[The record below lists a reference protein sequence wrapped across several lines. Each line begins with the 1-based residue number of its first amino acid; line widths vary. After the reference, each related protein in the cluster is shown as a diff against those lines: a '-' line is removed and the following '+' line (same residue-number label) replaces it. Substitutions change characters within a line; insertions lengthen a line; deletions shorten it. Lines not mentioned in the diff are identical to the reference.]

1 MMTEGSIE
9 SIEKSVLSSET
20 SLERYDTSNAPYG
33 DYSNTQGYNDILT
46 PKFEQYATQKPDP
59 QPRAK
64 VYGLPVYNEQGFEL
78 AYRNEGFKDNSVFG
92 TRNNSV
98 GTQLNDDSTPIMHQ
112 TDDSG
117 SDYYGNSSTLP
128 LRNGGESLSFLSE
141 LKNRLPEYESLPR
154 PTNSGH
160 SSFLPPP
167 PDPPTPLSDI
177 SFHTTR
183 STPPMVG
190 PKPSQSSPPHKYAV
204 PEIRRPTAL
213 QVEPP
218 EIKRPESYYK
228 AMQKMRDSS
237 MVPTMVHERP
247 KTLYESSGEESPTKG
262 APPSLKGKNSSSRMS
277 KNAPPPN
284 YSRSK
289 SEALLETNFDDEGF
303 PAHVSGNPGG
313 GTGQLTADNRSFS
326 QPLETAM

>member
-46 PKFEQYATQKPDP
+46 PKFEQYASQKPEA

-92 TRNNSV
+92 TRNNSA
-98 GTQLNDDSTPIMHQ
+98 GTQLNDDSAPIMHQ

-154 PTNSGH
+154 PSNSGH

-167 PDPPTPLSDI
+167 PDPPTPVSDI
-177 SFHTTR
+177 SFHTNR
-183 STPPMVG
+183 STPIPG
-190 PKPSQSSPPHKYAV
+190 PKPQLSSPHKYAV
-204 PEIRRPTAL
+204 PEIRRPNAL
-213 QVEPP
+213 QIEPP

-237 MVPTMVHERP
+237 MVPVVHDRP
-247 KTLYESSGEESPTKG
+247 KTLYESSGEDSPTKQ
-262 APPSLKGKNSSSRMS
+262 PPPLMAKPNSSSSRKM
-277 KNAPPPN
+277 KNVPPPN

-303 PAHVSGNPGG
+303 APHHASGHPGG